1 MELCLRHWMTDLLLL
16 FPGRRFKKRRIQMI
30 ADTLAVVM
38 RLGTPGLA
46 FKFEK
51 SERAAHPDLI
61 ETRIVVPGKTRMNE
75 IWDYFAS

>member
-1 MELCLRHWMTDLLLL
+1 
-16 FPGRRFKKRRIQMI
+16 
-30 ADTLAVVM
+30 M